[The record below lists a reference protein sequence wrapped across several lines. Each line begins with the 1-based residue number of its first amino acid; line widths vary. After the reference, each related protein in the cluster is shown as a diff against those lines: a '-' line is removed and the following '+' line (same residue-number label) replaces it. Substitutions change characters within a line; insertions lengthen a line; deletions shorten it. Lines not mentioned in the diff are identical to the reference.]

1 MDSSIYKI
9 THIASGRFYIGSAV
23 NTKSRWVRH
32 EQQLKRNQHHSKYLQ
47 RLYNKYGHES
57 IKFEVIEY
65 CDKEKLLER
74 EQHYLDT
81 LNPVLNGHKVAGSPL
96 GHKWSDEAKKRH
108 SEMLKGRKVSFS
120 DQGKANI
127 IKAAKR
133 PKTDQTKKKMSEAA
147 KRRDMA
153 HLRTPEAINKV
164 AEKHRGMKRS
174 DETRKRISES
184 KKGTKMP
191 EQSVIAMRERM
202 RSPEMREFISK
213 TNKGRIGYWKGK
225 KLSEET
231 KQKISIARKGK
242 KLSEEHKAR
251 IKASRPINFE
261 HSTDAKKKIAESKRK
276 FTNEQVLEIRQ
287 LYTSGLSHQKL
298 ADMYKVQR
306 HTIGRVINGLGIYG
320 SE

>member
-108 SEMLKGRKVSFS
+108 SEMLKGRKVVISE
-120 DQGKANI
+120 QGKANI
-127 IKAAKR
+127 VEALKK
-133 PKTDQTKKKMSEAA
+133 PKTQEHRKKLSDAA
-147 KRRDMA
+147 KRRGTS
-153 HLRTPEAINKV
+153 HLHTPENREKV
-164 AEKHRGMKRS
+164 AAKHRGMKRS
-174 DETRKRISES
+174 EETRKRISES

-242 KLSEEHKAR
+242 SLSENHKEKIR
-251 IKASRPINFE
+251 NSCSKGFDHTIE
-261 HSTDAKKKIAESKRK
+261 AKKKIAESKRK

-287 LYTSGLSHQKL
+287 LYAFGLSHQKL

-306 HTIGRVINGLGIYG
+306 HTIGRVIKGLGIYC

>member
-1 MDSSIYKI
+1 MQSSIYKI
-9 THIASGRFYIGSAV
+9 THVASGRFYIGSAV
-23 NTKSRWVRH
+23 NTKARWIRH

-65 CDKEKLLER
+65 CYKEKLLER

-81 LNPVLNGHKVAGSPL
+81 LNPALNSHKIAGSPL

-108 SEMLKGRKVSFS
+108 SEMLKGRKVTFS

-133 PKTDQTKKKMSEAA
+133 PRTDQTKKKMSEAA
-147 KRRDMA
+147 KNRDMA
-153 HLRTPEAINKV
+153 HLRTPEAISKV

-174 DETRKRISES
+174 EETRKRISES

-191 EQSVIAMRERM
+191 EHAIVVMRQRM
-202 RSPEMREFISK
+202 RSLEMRALLSEK
-213 TNKGRIGYWKGK
+213 AKGKIPHNKGK
-225 KLSEET
+225 KMSDEQKRKLSEA
-231 KQKISIARKGK
+231 KKGK
-242 KLSEEHKAR
+242 KLSEEHKTK
-251 IKASRPINFE
+251 IKQSCAKGFDHTNE
-261 HSTDAKKKIAESKRK
+261 AKKKIAESKRK
-276 FTNEQVLEIRQ
+276 FTDEQVLEIRR
-287 LYTSGLSHQKL
+287 LHTSGLSHQKL

-306 HTIGRVINGLGIYG
+306 HTIGRVINGLGIYR